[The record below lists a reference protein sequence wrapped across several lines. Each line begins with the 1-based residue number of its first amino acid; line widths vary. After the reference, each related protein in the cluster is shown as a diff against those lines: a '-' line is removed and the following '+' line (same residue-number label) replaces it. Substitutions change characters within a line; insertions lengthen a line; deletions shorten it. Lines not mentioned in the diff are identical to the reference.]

1 MILFYSVLPFAGW
14 NYTKLTDVSLQR
26 VSPSGEILNNVQ
38 LVTSLGCLNPS
49 MQGVCTQAPSYDPPL
64 GYKLPFKAVMF
75 QGMRS
80 GEDVIM
86 SMRITGC
93 LEYNDCFINQEQCN
107 NPNTSGIIRRKR
119 DMKGNSTNDSSE
131 ISEIS
136 KISFKVVMPHEQD
149 VLNDRMESQFSNSL
163 VRQTKSLILFISL
176 GFIALLMCL
185 GICALIKFR
194 KS

>member
-1 MILFYSVLPFAGW
+1 M
-14 NYTKLTDVSLQR
+14 QR
-26 VSPSGEILNNVQ
+26 ISPSGEILNNVQ
-38 LVTSLGCLNPS
+38 LVTSHGCLNPS
-49 MQGVCTQAPSYDPPL
+49 MQGVCTQAPSFDAPL

-93 LEYNDCFINQEQCN
+93 LEYQDCHINQEQCS
-107 NPNTSGIIRRKR
+107 NPNTVGLIRRKR
-119 DMKGNSTNDSSE
+119 DKPHDATRNNTE

-136 KISFKVVMPHEQD
+136 KISFKVVMPHEND
-149 VLNDRMESQFSNSL
+149 ALNERVGDPSSDGFRN
-163 VRQTKSLILFISL
+163 QTKSLILFISL
-176 GFIALLMCL
+176 GFIALLICL
-185 GICALIKFR
+185 GIFVLIKFR